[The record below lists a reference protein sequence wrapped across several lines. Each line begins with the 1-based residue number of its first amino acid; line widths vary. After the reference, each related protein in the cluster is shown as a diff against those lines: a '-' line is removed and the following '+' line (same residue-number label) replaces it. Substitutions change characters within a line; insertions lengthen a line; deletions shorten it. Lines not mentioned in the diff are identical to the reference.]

1 MGNSGTVN
9 ATEDPRTADADDSAE
24 QPRPTCFVIQPFD
37 QGKFDKRYE
46 DAFEPALAQAGFA
59 AYRVDVDPGT
69 DVLITAIEEGIRRA
83 AICLADVTKN
93 NPNVW
98 YELGYAYAAG
108 KHVILTCCDER
119 EGPLPFDIHH
129 RHVIHYQSEST
140 SDFNSLKRVISQRA
154 KVLLDKV
161 AERQMDDADPI
172 APHDGLP
179 QREVHLLGLAAGP
192 NFVGCKNEFV
202 IRRILAVCESSGMSA
217 SWGKREERIF
227 PFRGGV
233 QGGSRRVGARRGR
246 TGALARWCPDAR
258 PGWGGRRLS
267 VWLVRGAL
275 ARRRG
280 GVWRSADGLGGGTRS
295 AL

>member
-1 MGNSGTVN
+1 MGNSGTTN

-37 QGKFDKRYE
+37 RGKFDKRYE

-59 AYRVDVDPGT
+59 AYRVDEDPGT

-140 SDFNSLKRVISQRA
+140 SDFDSLKREISQRA
-154 KVLLDKV
+154 EVLLDRV

-179 QREVHLLGLAAGP
+179 QREVHLLGLAASETAAP
-192 NFVGCKNEFV
+192 DARESVWTLDSK
-202 IRRILAVCESSGMSA
+202 AKSSGLTPVA
-217 SWGKREERIF
+217 FGLA
-227 PFRGGV
+227 FRGL
-233 QGGSRRVGARRGR
+233 ARRGFVKTER
-246 TGALARWCPDAR
+246 VEDRDGDYDGAYVTDEGWRWIEEHDH
-258 PGWGGRRLS
+258 LFN
-267 VWLVRGAL
+267 LE
-275 ARRRG
+275 
-280 GVWRSADGLGGGTRS
+280 WRSKVSVENDPDIDEDIPF
-295 AL
+295 